1 MQVIG
6 QLREMTSPSL
16 LKKAS
21 KYEMVKDIMSR
32 RQSKL
37 SDSLQAKL
45 VSLRAQ
51 FQMMDRDGSGCINKN
66 ELTQVMKDVNI
77 GVQDGEI
84 ERIVDQIDYVGN
96 GMINYTEFLAATL
109 QFNDEVTDDILLR
122 LFKKF
127 DVDDTNYI
135 SKENLMAAF

>member
-1 MQVIG
+1 
-6 QLREMTSPSL
+6 
-16 LKKAS
+16 
-21 KYEMVKDIMSR
+21 
-32 RQSKL
+32 
-37 SDSLQAKL
+37 
-45 VSLRAQ
+45 
-51 FQMMDRDGSGCINKN
+51 
-66 ELTQVMKDVNI
+66 MKDVHI

>member
-1 MQVIG
+1 
-6 QLREMTSPSL
+6 
-16 LKKAS
+16 
-21 KYEMVKDIMSR
+21 
-32 RQSKL
+32 
-37 SDSLQAKL
+37 
-45 VSLRAQ
+45 
-51 FQMMDRDGSGCINKN
+51 MDRDGSGCINKN

-77 GVQDGEI
+77 GVEDGEI

-109 QFNDEVTDDILLR
+109 QFNDEVTDDILMR

-127 DVDDTNYI
+127 DVDVTNYI